1 MCRRGIAARAVL
13 IARRIRRI
21 QAEIRR
27 GLYRVAIV
35 APLLSLLDRQR
46 KQAVL
51 LRRRAHR
58 FTKTIEGAS
67 SAASCPI
74 HATSRPSFVTSASM
88 RRVALFDIDSRIPN
102 LALMKLSAYYKTR
115 GCEVV
120 LARKPVRI
128 ETDKYFASTVF
139 LRASSRKRIDA
150 LQALYGD
157 RIEIGGSGIH
167 LGKRHPAEAE
177 ASFPD
182 YGLYSHRSYALGF
195 LTRGCHRR
203 CAFCVVPE
211 KEGAVKQT
219 AGSFDDFVPSGQK
232 NVMLL
237 DDNLLSFNGVDFSQ
251 TLDISWLTETIYERL
266 LKVDYRNARFNRR
279 RIYFSC
285 NYPGTIALFM
295 ARRAMLKSF
304 GHDAVSVVCIYGF
317 DTHLSEDYARWMMLR
332 RHQ

>member
-1 MCRRGIAARAVL
+1 
-13 IARRIRRI
+13 
-21 QAEIRR
+21 
-27 GLYRVAIV
+27 
-35 APLLSLLDRQR
+35 
-46 KQAVL
+46 
-51 LRRRAHR
+51 
-58 FTKTIEGAS
+58 
-67 SAASCPI
+67 
-74 HATSRPSFVTSASM
+74 
-88 RRVALFDIDSRIPN
+88 
-102 LALMKLSAYYKTR
+102 MKLSAYYKTR

-139 LRASSRKRIDA
+139 FRASSRERIDA

-182 YGLYSHRSYALGF
+182 YGLYGHRSYALGF
-195 LTRGCHRR
+195 LTRGCRRR
-203 CAFCVVPE
+203 CAFCIVPE

-285 NYPGTIALFM
+285 NYPGTISHFM

-317 DTHLSEDYARWMMLR
+317 DTRLSEDYARWMMLR
-332 RHQ
+332 RHQLIPFFQEYWPIPGVRARVPADFFDMDLNGATAKTGRNTCDG

>member
-58 FTKTIEGAS
+58 FTKTIEGTS
-67 SAASCPI
+67 STASCPI

-139 LRASSRKRIDA
+139 FRASSRKRIEA
-150 LQALYGD
+150 LQALYGE
-157 RIEIGGSGIH
+157 RIDIGGSGTH
-167 LGKRHPAEAE
+167 LGKRLPAQSEMC
-177 ASFPD
+177 FPD
-182 YGLYSHRSYALGF
+182 YGLYSHSSYAMGF
-195 LTRGCHRR
+195 LTRGC
-203 CAFCVVPE
+203 
-211 KEGAVKQT
+211 
-219 AGSFDDFVPSGQK
+219 
-232 NVMLL
+232 
-237 DDNLLSFNGVDFSQ
+237 
-251 TLDISWLTETIYERL
+251 
-266 LKVDYRNARFNRR
+266 RR
-279 RIYFSC
+279 RGLGRIFGSATA
-285 NYPGTIALFM
+285 TIAKFA
-295 ARRAMLKSF
+295 ARCQDGFSPAMLRPRALATRATYCKNAGPERYSR
-304 GHDAVSVVCIYGF
+304 S
-317 DTHLSEDYARWMMLR
+317 
-332 RHQ
+332 

>member
-58 FTKTIEGAS
+58 CAKTIEGAS

-102 LALMKLSAYYKTR
+102 LALMKLGAYYKTR

-128 ETDKYFASTVF
+128 ETDKYFASTGF
-139 LRASSRKRIDA
+139 FRASPRKRW
-150 LQALYGD
+150 
-157 RIEIGGSGIH
+157 IEPM
-167 LGKRHPAEAE
+167 KRR
-177 ASFPD
+177 D
-182 YGLYSHRSYALGF
+182 
-195 LTRGCHRR
+195 
-203 CAFCVVPE
+203 
-211 KEGAVKQT
+211 
-219 AGSFDDFVPSGQK
+219 
-232 NVMLL
+232 
-237 DDNLLSFNGVDFSQ
+237 
-251 TLDISWLTETIYERL
+251 
-266 LKVDYRNARFNRR
+266 
-279 RIYFSC
+279 
-285 NYPGTIALFM
+285 PGT
-295 ARRAMLKSF
+295 S
-304 GHDAVSVVCIYGF
+304 
-317 DTHLSEDYARWMMLR
+317 
-332 RHQ
+332 

>member
-13 IARRIRRI
+13 MARRIRRI

-115 GCEVV
+115 GCEDDAAPPSIDPV
-120 LARKPVRI
+120 LSGILADSRRTGSPSRR
-128 ETDKYFASTVF
+128 F
-139 LRASSRKRIDA
+139 LR
-150 LQALYGD
+150 
-157 RIEIGGSGIH
+157 
-167 LGKRHPAEAE
+167 
-177 ASFPD
+177 
-182 YGLYSHRSYALGF
+182 
-195 LTRGCHRR
+195 
-203 CAFCVVPE
+203 
-211 KEGAVKQT
+211 
-219 AGSFDDFVPSGQK
+219 
-232 NVMLL
+232 
-237 DDNLLSFNGVDFSQ
+237 
-251 TLDISWLTETIYERL
+251 
-266 LKVDYRNARFNRR
+266 
-279 RIYFSC
+279 
-285 NYPGTIALFM
+285 
-295 ARRAMLKSF
+295 
-304 GHDAVSVVCIYGF
+304 YGF
-317 DTHLSEDYARWMMLR
+317 
-332 RHQ
+332 